1 MTPKTITHVAIIP
14 DGNRRWAKQ
23 NNLNTAKGHEAGF
36 EALRKILKECK
47 DSGPKILSFYAFS
60 TENFNRSKLEVQ
72 QLFSLLENVM
82 DKFSQEL
89 KENNIQLRISGS
101 QKGLSS
107 SLLKKLNQ
115 ATALCSSGAFIL
127 NICFN
132 YGAQEEFINIGKTI
146 VQESLAGQIQE
157 EDVTKEYIESLLWN
171 GDLPPVDLLIRTSNE
186 FRISNFMLWQC
197 AYAEFYFS
205 SKLWPDFSPADFLI
219 ALEEFQNRHRRYGT

>member
-23 NNLNTAKGHEAGF
+23 NNLNTVKGHEAGF
-36 EALRKILKECK
+36 EALRNILKECK
-47 DSGPKILSFYAFS
+47 NSGPKILSFYAFS

-107 SLLKKLNQ
+107 KLLKKLNQ
-115 ATALCSSGAFIL
+115 ATNLCSFGDFIL

-146 VQESLAGQIQE
+146 VNKSLAGQLK
-157 EDVTKEYIESLLWN
+157 EDDITKEYIESLLWN

-205 SKLWPDFSPADFLI
+205 SKLWPDFNPADFLI

>member
-23 NNLNTAKGHEAGF
+23 NNLNTTKGHEAGF
-36 EALRKILKECK
+36 ESLRKILKECK
-47 DSGPKILSFYAFS
+47 DSGPKVLSFYAFS

-72 QLFSLLENVM
+72 QLFSLLENVL

-107 SLLKKLNQ
+107 TLLKKLNQ
-115 ATALCSSGAFIL
+115 ATSLCSSGDFIL

-132 YGAQEEFINIGKTI
+132 YGAQEEFINIGKTL
-146 VQESLAGQIQE
+146 VKKSLSGQLQ
-157 EDVTKEYIESLLWN
+157 DRKSTRLN
-171 GDLPPVDLLIRTSNE
+171 
-186 FRISNFMLWQC
+186 
-197 AYAEFYFS
+197 S
-205 SKLWPDFSPADFLI
+205 S
-219 ALEEFQNRHRRYGT
+219 HRL

>member
-23 NNLNTAKGHEAGF
+23 NNLNTTKGHEAGF
-36 EALRKILKECK
+36 ESLRKILKECK
-47 DSGPKILSFYAFS
+47 DSGPKVLSFYAFS

-72 QLFSLLENVM
+72 QLFSLLENVL

-107 SLLKKLNQ
+107 TLLKKLNQ
-115 ATALCSSGAFIL
+115 ATSLCSSGDFIL

-132 YGAQEEFINIGKTI
+132 YGAQEEFINIGKTL
-146 VQESLAGQIQE
+146 VKKSLSGQLQEDDI
-157 EDVTKEYIESLLWN
+157 TKEYIESLLWN

-186 FRISNFMLWQC
+186 YRISNFMLWQC
-197 AYAEFYFS
+197 AYAEFYFT
-205 SKLWPDFSPADFLI
+205 SKLWPDFTPSDFLI
-219 ALEEFQNRHRRYGT
+219 TLEEFQNRHRRYGT